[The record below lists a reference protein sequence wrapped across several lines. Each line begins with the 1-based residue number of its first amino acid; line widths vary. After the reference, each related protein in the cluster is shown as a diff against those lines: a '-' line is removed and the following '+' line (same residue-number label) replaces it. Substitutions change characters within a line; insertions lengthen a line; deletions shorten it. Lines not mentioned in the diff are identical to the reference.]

1 MDQFEQM
8 KVTRQA
14 MNGKMCLMFG
24 GIFLDVFSHYLHDH
38 VWNQFLYD
46 SSGSRQREL
55 QSM

>member
-24 GIFLDVFSHYLHDH
+24 GIFLMFSAITSTIMYGINFFMTALEADK
-38 VWNQFLYD
+38 
-46 SSGSRQREL
+46 GTAE
-55 QSM
+55 M